1 VRPSADEIKRV
12 LELEPHPTCGFVRE
26 TFRSDEALPADALP
40 GFDGPRPRG
49 SVLYFLVTPDAR
61 MALHRILPDQMY
73 HHYLGDPLEVLLLY
87 PDGSGA
93 VETVGQDLEAGM
105 RPQLFIPGETW
116 HVSRVRTGGEYALL
130 STTEWPGVEPPDV
143 EVGDPD
149 GLAERFPEL
158 APRIAEF
165 SAEGESGALR
175 AAQSPSS

>member
-26 TFRSDEALPADALP
+26 TFRSDESLPAESLP
-40 GFDGPRPRG
+40 GFDGSRPRG

-61 MALHRILPDQMY
+61 MALHRIRPDQMY

-87 PDGSGA
+87 RDGSGA

-116 HVSRVRTGGEYALL
+116 HVSRVRPGGEYALL

-143 EVGDPD
+143 ELGDPD
-149 GLAERFPEL
+149 ALAERFPEL

-165 SAEGESGALR
+165 SPAGESGALR
-175 AAQSPSS
+175 PAQSPSS